1 VMTKEN
7 LVVSKTGHF
16 GNSHLF
22 LEGSQMSSRVPSA
35 HFADDQL
42 RKMPH
47 WGGCQPLVEKFP
59 ENTP

>member
-1 VMTKEN
+1 
-7 LVVSKTGHF
+7 
-16 GNSHLF
+16 
-22 LEGSQMSSRVPSA
+22 MSSRVPSA